1 MSGIG
6 GEMKIAVAT
15 TIVPFAKGGGRR
27 LSGDLTR
34 ALSRRGHE
42 VDEILLP
49 FWPEPEEMVEQ
60 MLALRLLDVTHE
72 AELLICLRT
81 PSYLIRH
88 PNKVVWFLHHHRPAY
103 DLRETHA
110 DPPGP
115 HSEAIRESI
124 YESDRLGL
132 GEARRVYAVS
142 QVVANRLREY
152 NDLSC
157 DVLYPGLEDDEGYHC
172 DEYGDFVFFPSRIA
186 PLKRQALALEAMA
199 HVRSD
204 IRLVI
209 AGEPDLPEHLRPL
222 RELVSSLGLEDRVE
236 LAGEWISEER
246 KRELYGR
253 CLAVL
258 YPPLGEDYG
267 YVTTE
272 AFAASKAVIT
282 CTDSGGPLEFVRDGI
297 NGLVVDPEPRALAA
311 ALDAL
316 ARDRARARTLGQAAQ
331 KTLHELDL
339 RWDPVVE
346 ALTR

>member
-1 MSGIG
+1 
-6 GEMKIAVAT
+6 MKIAVAT
-15 TIVPFAKGGGRR
+15 TVVPFAKGGGRR

-42 VDEILLP
+42 VDEILFP
-49 FWPEPEEMVEQ
+49 FWPDPEEMVEQ
-60 MLALRLLDVTHE
+60 MLALRLLDLTHE

-81 PSYLIRH
+81 PSYLLRH

-110 DPPGP
+110 DPRSP

-132 GEARRVYAVS
+132 GEAQRVYAVS
-142 QVVANRLREY
+142 RVVANRLREY

-157 DVLYPGLEDDEGYHC
+157 DVLYPGFEDADGYRC
-172 DEYGDFVFFPSRIA
+172 DGYGDFVFFPSRIA

-199 HVRSD
+199 HAGSD
-204 IRLVI
+204 VRLVI
-209 AGEPDLPEHLRPL
+209 AGEPDLPEHLDPL
-222 RELVSSLGLEDRVE
+222 RELVSSLSLEDRVE
-236 LAGEWISEER
+236 LAGEWIGEDR
-246 KRELYGR
+246 KRELYAG

-282 CTDSGGPLEFVRDGI
+282 CSDSGGPLEFVQDGV
-297 NGLVVDPEPRALAA
+297 NGLVVEPEPKALAS
-311 ALDAL
+311 ALDQL
-316 ARDRARARTLGQAAQ
+316 AEDRRRAQTLGQAA
-331 KTLHELDL
+331 KRTLSEQDL